1 MAVSE
6 EPDGTG
12 AGAAAETEEQILAR
26 WQPQLAGSNVST
38 ATLLATDYLNHF
50 NEIIMLLG
58 MVPDMPEILE
68 DCRAWIPRSYQ
79 DHFRDS
85 AFHDRDL
92 IVAAYEAAPAR
103 FRNAFDETVARL
115 DALVPELIGRLS
127 QIIDAGDMALL
138 RLQAEAGAGAMQRLI
153 EVASAIVH
161 GSDQTMSQ
169 EEIDRLIGG

>member
-1 MAVSE
+1 MS
-6 EPDGTG
+6 
-12 AGAAAETEEQILAR
+12 ETEQAILAQ
-26 WQPQLAGSNVST
+26 WQPRLEGSNVSM

-68 DCRAWIPRSYQ
+68 DCRAWTPKSYQ

-92 IVAAYEAAPAR
+92 IIAAYEAAPAR

-115 DALVPELIGRLS
+115 DALVAELIGRLG
-127 QIIDAGDMALL
+127 QTVEGGDADLL
-138 RLQAEAGAGAMQRLI
+138 RLQAEGGVGAMQRLLD
-153 EVASAIVH
+153 VASAIVH
-161 GSDQTMSQ
+161 GSDKTMSQ
-169 EEIDRLIGG
+169 DEIDRLIDR

>member
-1 MAVSE
+1 MSE
-6 EPDGTG
+6 EIEPDGS
-12 AGAAAETEEQILAR
+12 AAPTTSESEQEILAQWR
-26 WQPQLAGSNVST
+26 PRLEGSNVST

-68 DCRAWIPRSYQ
+68 DCRAWAPKTYQ

-92 IVAAYEAAPAR
+92 IIAAYEAAPAR
-103 FRNAFDETVARL
+103 FRSAFDETVARL
-115 DALVPELIGRLS
+115 DALVPELIGRLA
-127 QIIDAGDMALL
+127 QTIDTEDADLL
-138 RLQAEAGAGAMQRLI
+138 RLQAEAGAGAMQRLLD
-153 EVASAIVH
+153 VASAIVH

-169 EEIDRLIGG
+169 DAIDRLIDR